1 MDFNIFTWLSD
12 TSTAGIGLTDRKR
25 LPTAEIY
32 PKNSRSISDPFLLH
46 SLKYSSVITTSV
58 PMPKTAYVLYN
69 YTRNLRVKNEN
80 KDWKSRGTKR
90 KNNYRKNVTKM
101 EEITSNEEQGS
112 VNLREILDD
121 EIKENHEKVE
131 KEMMQVLKTRERCN
145 RQEV

>member
-1 MDFNIFTWLSD
+1 
-12 TSTAGIGLTDRKR
+12 
-25 LPTAEIY
+25 
-32 PKNSRSISDPFLLH
+32 
-46 SLKYSSVITTSV
+46 
-58 PMPKTAYVLYN
+58 MPKTAYVLYN

-90 KNNYRKNVTKM
+90 KNNYRKNITKM

-121 EIKENHEKVE
+121 EIKENREKVE

-145 RQEV
+145 RQEVW